1 MIDYLGIISFLLG
14 LLAISWNVIDYLY
27 TKIPTIDFSIDEIK
41 PYHVRI
47 YLINSGDIKGKI
59 KELKI
64 FNSIT
69 KTALHFSDFSDII
82 IYSKNRTDNIYWD
95 LSNERNLPD
104 IYQIR
109 IDLTVTRKIL
119 WFSKDF
125 PFSRKEFIVT

>member
-1 MIDYLGIISFLLG
+1 MIDYLGIISFILG
-14 LLAISWNVIDYLY
+14 LLAISWNVINYFS
-27 TKIPTIDFSIDEIK
+27 TKIPTIDFSIDQIK

-47 YLINSGDIKGKI
+47 YLINSGDSKGKI

-82 IYSKNRTDNIYWD
+82 IYSKDRTDNIYWD
-95 LSNERNLPD
+95 LSNEKNLSD

-119 WFSKDF
+119 WF
-125 PFSRKEFIVT
+125 